1 MKHKGKDLLILLNDV
16 AIANSKSCDIN
27 MDCEVIETSSP
38 DDGDTKHFIP
48 GRKSWKV
55 TTSYLVEADGTPIKS
70 HLSVP
75 GKVFT
80 TVIPRNVRLAE
91 APSHGLP
98 VTAYDRSSRGAV
110 AYRELAQEVAAKLKR

>member
-1 MKHKGKDLLILLNDV
+1 MKHQGKDLLILLNDV

-80 TVIPRNVRLAE
+80 IKVK
-91 APSHGLP
+91 S
-98 VTAYDRSSRGAV
+98 
-110 AYRELAQEVAAKLKR
+110 RELSDDVLTGKAICTNCKITGTKGNLTQGSFTFQGSGALK

>member
-1 MKHKGKDLLILLNDV
+1 MRR
-16 AIANSKSCDIN
+16 
-27 MDCEVIETSSP
+27 
-38 DDGDTKHFIP
+38 HF
-48 GRKSWKV
+48 
-55 TTSYLVEADGTPIKS
+55 
-70 HLSVP
+70 P

-91 APSHGLP
+91 AHSHGLP